1 MRFLPDVA
9 LRVTRNTLPKVT
21 QELDLP
27 MSQEKV
33 ALVLDKTVEIIQRT
47 LDTGEPVKWSG
58 FGSLGIKEILP
69 KKLYSPMLKKY
80 IVSKGS
86 RKIVFKESGKNK
98 RPMSD

>member
-1 MRFLPDVA
+1 MNKKELIRI
-9 LRVTRNTLPKVT
+9 VT

-86 RKIVFKESGKNK
+86 RKIVFKESGKIK
-98 RPMSD
+98 SPMSD